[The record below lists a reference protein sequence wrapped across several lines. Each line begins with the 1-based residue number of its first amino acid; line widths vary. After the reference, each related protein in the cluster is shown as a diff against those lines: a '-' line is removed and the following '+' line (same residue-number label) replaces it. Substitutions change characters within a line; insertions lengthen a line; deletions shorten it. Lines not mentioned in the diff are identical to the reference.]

1 MFHGGNG
8 GVWVAQLSLLSLNC
22 VILSEFLDETSHSGS
37 WYLETLWYRELRN
50 PPSTEWGDDNIPW
63 GAKSPWENLDTNYN
77 FKRGLIFFSSSAYMW
92 ATNSAL
98 VGLILLLLM
107 LFFSHRSSVKSCGS
121 SLRTA
126 MCRDDFNRILKGAL
140 QHLISSWYKLPSSTI
155 CIANSYPAAWWY
167 VVLTVHSQNKSQLW
181 TTGPKIG
188 YIVTKKDDMKVQT
201 TALGYLSTVKCT
213 TLHLHLKENIILLR
227 LRNETSWGD
236 G

>member
-1 MFHGGNG
+1 
-8 GVWVAQLSLLSLNC
+8 
-22 VILSEFLDETSHSGS
+22 
-37 WYLETLWYRELRN
+37 
-50 PPSTEWGDDNIPW
+50 
-63 GAKSPWENLDTNYN
+63 
-77 FKRGLIFFSSSAYMW
+77 MW

-98 VGLILLLLM
+98 VGLILHLLM
-107 LFFSHRSSVKSCGS
+107 LFFSHPSSVKSCDS

-126 MCRDDFNRILKGAL
+126 MHDDFNRILKGAL

-167 VVLTVHSQNKSQLW
+167 AVLTVHSQNKSQLW
-181 TTGPKIG
+181 TIGPKIG
-188 YIVTKKDDMKVQT
+188 YIVTKKDDLKVQT

-213 TLHLHLKENIILLR
+213 TLHLHLKENIFLLR